1 MNDSRGFKRY
11 VLVPRAPAGNGPV
24 VRRFSLGRLP
34 GRPARLGG
42 ERLDGDRLER
52 LERVAELGQPRLS

>member
-1 MNDSRGFKRY
+1 MSSFKRY
-11 VLVPRAPAGNGPV
+11 VLVPRESGSPV

-34 GRPARLGG
+34 ARPARLGG
-42 ERLDGDRLER
+42 ERLTPDRLER